1 MFIDR
6 STSSQI
12 RASCAMDFMSS
23 SCSVSTAL
31 TTISIEFHCH
41 HTRVSSL
48 KHRELTMLPSPL
60 RTSTCHTKNQKG
72 AIKPVLFHW
81 KAVLLQ
87 HSSSTCWRHAAQPS
101 QQPTHASQAASHSPS
116 SHTCCGHSHH
126 CSNSNTNAV
135 WSKKTSAACCLP
147 HAPTKCHVHCPSHP
161 GSCSS
166 AALTQPCIPHIG
178 EHAKHKQFWQA
189 SPTLHAA
196 TPPAT
201 CGNATRHCLTQA
213 SALTRWSTRHSKNK
227 QKAPRLPP
235 CAAASHAEPQRVQ
248 KKSSHRASLMVAGS
262 GGLTAHAAPAAA
274 TGRQLGTGQITG
286 TAI

>member
-1 MFIDR
+1 
-6 STSSQI
+6 
-12 RASCAMDFMSS
+12 
-23 SCSVSTAL
+23 
-31 TTISIEFHCH
+31 
-41 HTRVSSL
+41 
-48 KHRELTMLPSPL
+48 MLPSPL

-101 QQPTHASQAASHSPS
+101 QQPTHASQAARHSPS
-116 SHTCCGHSHH
+116 SHTCCGHSRH

-147 HAPTKCHVHCPSHP
+147 RAPTKCHVHCPSHP

-196 TPPAT
+196 TPPPCMQPRPQPRAAT
-201 CGNATRHCLTQA
+201 PHDIASRRHQ
-213 SALTRWSTRHSKNK
+213 HS
-227 QKAPRLPP
+227 RVG
-235 CAAASHAEPQRVQ
+235 QRVTQ
-248 KKSSHRASLMVAGS
+248 RTNKKLHGCHRARQPAMQSHKGCKRK
-262 GGLTAHAAPAAA
+262 AAIVPA
-274 TGRQLGTGQITG
+274 
-286 TAI
+286 